1 MKFLTF
7 LSLVLFTHLTVAAN
21 FSPILNIV
29 NTETNEPSTLYLYIH
44 NNSLSGLKLD
54 TSNRV
59 SQYSYNEVMKGA
71 TLLRKSGISIISIKG
86 EQLTPKHGGN
96 IRLKYLKNFSLYGS
110 TYGTIW
116 LKINKENGEWY
127 LFDGVEKVSSLHLT
141 PHAFGISSYYFK

>member
-7 LSLVLFTHLTVAAN
+7 LSLILFSHFTVAAS
-21 FSPILNIV
+21 FTPILNIV
-29 NTETNEPSTLYLYIH
+29 NTETNEPSTLYLYV
-44 NNSLSGLKLD
+44 NNGYLSGLKLD
-54 TSNRV
+54 TSKRI
-59 SQYSYNEVMKGA
+59 SQFSYDEVTKGA

-86 EQLTPKHGGN
+86 ERLTPKHGGN

-116 LKINKENGEWY
+116 LKIDKENGNWY
-127 LFDGVEKVSSLHLT
+127 LFDGSGKVRSLYMT